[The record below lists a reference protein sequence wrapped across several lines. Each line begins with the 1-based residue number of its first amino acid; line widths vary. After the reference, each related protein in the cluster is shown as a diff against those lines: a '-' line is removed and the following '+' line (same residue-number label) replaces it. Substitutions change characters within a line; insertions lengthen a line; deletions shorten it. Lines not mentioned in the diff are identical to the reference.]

1 LGLIWFFT
9 VTSSVRETKAT
20 ITAMI
25 ASDWNS
31 GNEGVGV
38 TCSVDDGV
46 TLSVGFV
53 VWLGL
58 EEDVGFEVGVGVR
71 VAANGFNVITT
82 LWLLW

>member
-1 LGLIWFFT
+1 M
-9 VTSSVRETKAT
+9 TSNVSETKAT
-20 ITAMI
+20 ITAIM

-38 TCSVDDGV
+38 TCSVDGV

-58 EEDVGFEVGVGVR
+58 EEDVGFEVGVDVR
-71 VAANGFNVITT
+71 VAANGFKVITT